1 MQLGIGTYTYGWC
14 FEQYKN
20 TGVLPMTELDLINK
34 TKKFNVSLLQI
45 GDNLPLHTFGENRL
59 AIFEKEL
66 QQNNISIEIGARG
79 LSVAHLQRYIHLCK
93 RFGATILRF
102 VIDNDEY
109 KPAIKEVVE
118 VILAALYDLEANNI
132 SLVLENHDRL
142 KAKEYASI
150 IKQVNSKHVGICL
163 DTVNSM
169 GTAEGLET
177 IVETLAPHTL
187 NLHIKDFGISRLPHK
202 QGFIID
208 GRIAGKG
215 LLDLPLLLNKLKQFG
230 KCNSGILE
238 QWVPFE
244 KDINQTKIKELS
256 WAEESM
262 KYLRPLLKI

>member
-14 FEQYKN
+14 FDQHKN
-20 TGVLPMTELDLINK
+20 SGLPLMTELDLINK
-34 TKKFNVSLLQI
+34 AKEFNVHLLQI

-59 AIFEKEL
+59 ATFEKEL
-66 QQNNISIEIGARG
+66 EQNNIRIEIGARG
-79 LSVAHLQRYIHLCK
+79 ITTAHLQRYIHLCK

-102 VIDNDEY
+102 IIDSDEY
-109 KPAIKEVVE
+109 KPTINEVAE
-118 VILAALYDLEANNI
+118 IILSALHDLEANNI
-132 SLVLENHDRL
+132 SLALENHDRL
-142 KAKEYASI
+142 KAKEYAAI
-150 IKQVNSKHVGICL
+150 IEQVNSKYAGICL

-169 GTAEGLET
+169 GAAEGLET
-177 IVETLAPHTL
+177 IVEILAPHTL
-187 NLHIKDFGISRLPHK
+187 NLHIKDFGISRLPCK

-230 KCNSGILE
+230 KCNTAILE

-244 KDINQTKIKELS
+244 NDINQTQIKELS

-262 KYLRPLLKI
+262 KYLGPLLNN